1 LERNKNTMNLKSR
14 KLIFATVVFVLA
26 TIALFVGKADFA
38 GWSEIS
44 MWIFG
49 IYSFGNVGEHLTKQI
64 NPKK

>member
-1 LERNKNTMNLKSR
+1 MNLKSR
-14 KLIFATVVFVLA
+14 KLIFATVVFLLA
-26 TIALFVGKADFA
+26 TLALFTGKADFA
-38 GWSEIS
+38 GWSELA